1 MSDLYYGLDFG
12 ACNIKVVK
20 NQKGTLNR
28 VKLFSGKAN
37 FLENVIYYQKN
48 SDGSIE
54 TKLGFNAKQEAILY
68 GDENK
73 ISNVK
78 TKLFLKQWSKY
89 IPNMGKDVSCEEAI
103 YDIIDAIY
111 KKIQLN
117 RTDRSLEV
125 ITTITVPVAFSEV
138 QKKKLKDICQKVG
151 FTVRAVITE
160 PFAALLSEELD
171 DVEGNQNI
179 LVFDFGGST
188 IDMSVVSVENEDDNI
203 LITEMASKGIVFG
216 GLDIDDLIFD
226 YITKTKYKNEYEE
239 ICSFVKEERVKHD
252 LMESISSEKEDL
264 FSDDYDLDDED
275 SNEMKIF
282 YACSGNNK
290 SYYFIVTATEINKI
304 LDENHCKDRIITALD
319 ELFDSTDDIDKEEI
333 TSIKLVGGSSKVVYV
348 LKILTEYFGEEVF
361 DYQEVDFGDD
371 DFDDS
376 LFMSVAQ
383 GAAKYM
389 QWTDELDCNVTI
401 KNAIP
406 FNLGINSNNTF
417 KILIK
422 KNMPYGFV
430 TKYIPLLKENLEA
443 ENYKVDFYQSF
454 SEKRNL
460 KIASRGEEQS
470 EVIYVGSIQ
479 LTKEKYSFEQSPLM
493 TLRVKNNGEI
503 EVDIYECIDDE
514 IEHIEKHFV

>member
-20 NQKGTLNR
+20 NQKGTLNK

-54 TKLGFNAKQEAILY
+54 TKLVFNAKQEAILY
-68 GDENK
+68 GDENT

-78 TKLFLKQWSKY
+78 TKLLLKQWSKY
-89 IPNMGKDVSCEEAI
+89 IPNLGKDVSCEEAI

-138 QKKKLKDICQKVG
+138 QKKTLKDICQKVG

-160 PFAALLSEELD
+160 PFAALLSEDLD

-188 IDMSVVSVENEDDNI
+188 IDMSVVAVENEDDNI

-226 YITKTKYKNEYEE
+226 YITKTKYRDEYEE

-290 SYYFIVTATEINKI
+290 SYYFIVTATEINRI

-319 ELFDSTDDIDKEEI
+319 ELLGGDEVLDLRAGYYDKFY
-333 TSIKLVGGSSKVVYV
+333 SIKSPYTTMKFLKNGRAISHFAKHYRGIILRCLALNGAKSFDELMEIKFPNLNLLNIIKTK
-348 LKILTEYFGEEVF
+348 LKIELIFEIN
-361 DYQEVDFGDD
+361 GD
-371 DFDDS
+371 
-376 LFMSVAQ
+376 
-383 GAAKYM
+383 
-389 QWTDELDCNVTI
+389 
-401 KNAIP
+401 
-406 FNLGINSNNTF
+406 
-417 KILIK
+417 
-422 KNMPYGFV
+422 
-430 TKYIPLLKENLEA
+430 
-443 ENYKVDFYQSF
+443 
-454 SEKRNL
+454 
-460 KIASRGEEQS
+460 
-470 EVIYVGSIQ
+470 
-479 LTKEKYSFEQSPLM
+479 
-493 TLRVKNNGEI
+493 
-503 EVDIYECIDDE
+503 
-514 IEHIEKHFV
+514 